1 MKIMKLDLTE
11 IPAIYLNLEQRI
23 DKNANMQKIL
33 NECGFKKIIRLEGV
47 PRPDNPIAGC
57 SAAHLKGLSYIKPPF
72 ILFED
77 DCQIKN
83 FRSVIEVPSDAD
95 AVYLGVSSWGRM
107 NGHSGPYVQYEK
119 INDDL
124 YRTYNM
130 LSGHSILYLTEEYV
144 SMCKRVCE
152 HAAYKIEGY
161 QDIGFAE
168 IQRWFNVYTFD
179 QPFFYQTSGYHGT
192 VNSLKSYPTEECFS
206 YNKNYYLPER
216 IA

>member
-1 MKIMKLDLTE
+1 MIMKLDLTE
-11 IPAIYLNLEQRI
+11 IPAIYLNLQQHVE
-23 DKNANMQKIL
+23 KNDNMQKIL
-33 NECGFKKIIRLEGV
+33 NECGFKKIIRVEGV
-47 PRPDNPIAGC
+47 SRPDNPVAGC
-57 SAAHLKGLSYIKPPF
+57 SGAHLKGLSEIKPPF
-72 ILFED
+72 VLFED
-77 DCQIKN
+77 DCQVKN
-83 FRSVIEVPSDAD
+83 FRSEIEIPSDAD

-119 INDDL
+119 VNDEL

-130 LSGHSILYLTEEYV
+130 LSGHSILYMTEEYV
-144 SMCKRVCE
+144 SMCQRVCK

-206 YNKNYYLPER
+206 YNKNYYLPKR